1 MTYIGVYTS
10 ERSTCRYATLAGQD
24 FDVMAETM
32 ATADNISHIAKV
44 TGLMDDHSYEYYV
57 RCRDFAGNENGAPYR
72 VSFKVS
78 GGNPMDAYR
87 QVTRTIGKFFLTAAH
102 AQSGTAE
109 PEPETPNDT
118 PSDKPAS
125 VFDLSAPAYA
135 EKGSTDDGGGPGSYS
150 SILKNLKPGTFYYV
164 RAYAVD
170 ENDKVYYGNQ
180 VGFKTADSCFI
191 ATAAY
196 GTLMHPYVKVL
207 RSFRDHYLVT
217 NVIGRNLVNLYYHY
231 SPPVA
236 DYIAVRPVV
245 RNVARVALLPVV
257 GMGWLVL
264 HIGFMGLALLA
275 VFIIMPSLLVY
286 RSYRRLE
293 IL

>member
-10 ERSTCRYATLAGQD
+10 ERSTCRYAPLAGQD
-24 FDVMAETM
+24 FDAMAEIM

-57 RCRDFAGNENGAPYR
+57 RCRDFAGKENGAPYR
-72 VSFKVS
+72 VSFRVS
-78 GGNPMDAYR
+78 GGDPMDAYR

-102 AQSGTAE
+102 AQPATNE
-109 PEPETPNDT
+109 PQPETPSGN
-118 PSDKPAS
+118 PAS

-150 SILKNLKPGTFYYV
+150 SILENLKPGTFYYV
-164 RAYAVD
+164 RAYAMD
-170 ENDKVYYGNQ
+170 ENNKVYYGKQ

-207 RSFRDHYLVT
+207 RSFRDQYLVT

-245 RNVARVALLPVV
+245 RNVVRVALLPVV

-275 VFIIMPSLLVY
+275 VFVVMT
-286 RSYRRLE
+286 
-293 IL
+293 